1 MKISIDTYTGKVNE
15 IYNEMPD
22 YETGHDG
29 SDGKC
34 DCIGMGRGALNRGGA
49 TGVHNMRGTNNAV
62 RNVDFQLQP
71 LTSAS
76 QLKVGDILFKT
87 RDKDD
92 PNMRL
97 PDRYRVGGADYDP
110 KWGETN
116 FTHYGS
122 VTKVNPLEITHMTDP
137 KPKKTNSIKGWTW
150 FGKLPWVDYSDQ
162 PGPGPEPDPPQPDP
176 PLEDEAR
183 VVAEKGSTV
192 NMRKGPGTN
201 YALVERVPI
210 GSIVR
215 ILKQGD
221 DWCRIAYTDQR
232 RATWCGYMMT
242 QFLDFN
248 VDPGPSPATYT
259 VHIPFLTEEQANA
272 LIRTYPGASK
282 TPDEGGDNNAVG

>member
-1 MKISIDTYTGKVNE
+1 MSKTSAAIYISKVYE
-15 IYNEMPD
+15 IYDEQPS
-22 YETGHDG
+22 YQLGHDG
-29 SDGKC
+29 SDGMC
-34 DCIGMGRGALNRGGA
+34 DCIGMCRGALIRA
-49 TGVHNMRGTNNAV
+49 GVSGITNMRGTNAAARKTIQNLEA
-62 RNVDFQLQP
+62 
-71 LTSAS
+71 LTSVN
-76 QLKVGDILFKT
+76 QLKVGEVVLKAYEPGDSGYDL
-87 RDKDD
+87 
-92 PNMRL
+92 PNSYK
-97 PDRYRVGGADYDP
+97 PGGANYNGDLRDYCHI
-110 KWGETN
+110 GT
-116 FTHYGS
+116 
-122 VTKVNPLEITHMTDP
+122 VTKLNPLEITHMTSP
-137 KPKKTNSIKGWTW
+137 SAKKDTKL
-150 FGKLPWVDYSDQ
+150 GKWRFHGQLPWVDS
-162 PGPGPEPDPPQPDP
+162 GSGPEPDPPDPDP

-282 TPDEGGDNNAVG
+282 TPDEGGDSNAVG